1 MGKRVKAAGERRAR
15 TLGLRVGL
23 SFLAITVLSISLVML
38 VYGLFL
44 GQRNARDIERQK
56 RELIEQAKV
65 MSAELENL
73 LRLEEVGQGVNNNQ
87 PALDRTAIFLTATGR
102 LLKGL
107 PVLADADGKVLEP
120 RARLESRLPLGF
132 TVPEEAR
139 VDSEP
144 RVVELESEL
153 LGRVAVAG
161 VPLRRPP
168 KGYHALYLFK
178 RVVDFNQDLNRG
190 LYLYLGIAAAVAL
203 IASLGLGLLLWRR
216 VTHPVKELTVAAREI
231 AHGRLDKRVEVT
243 GDREIAELSETF
255 NYMLGR
261 LQESMELQRDF
272 VANVSHELRTPLTS
286 IEGFST
292 ALLEGVAQN
301 EEKRQ
306 RYLKIIID
314 ESRRLVRILND
325 LLILSRLDAGEI
337 SLRPAPIDLP
347 ELLEGLRERFLSAAH
362 EKGLSLTVEAAPGL
376 SSLVADRDRLEQVLI
391 NLLDN
396 AVKYTGE
403 GGMVALRA
411 SGIGRGRILFEVS
424 DTGPGIPPE
433 DLPRVFDR
441 FFRVE
446 RSRSQQHGGSGLGLA
461 ICKQLV
467 EAMGG
472 SISVDSRLGQGSTFR
487 VELPA

>member
-1 MGKRVKAAGERRAR
+1 LGGTGKTKGKRKPR

-23 SFLAITVLSISLVML
+23 SFLAITVLSISLVAL
-38 VYGLFL
+38 VYSLFL
-44 GQRNARDIERQK
+44 GRRNAQDQERQRK
-56 RELIEQAKV
+56 ELMEQAKV
-65 MSAELENL
+65 TAAELDNL
-73 LRLEEVGQGVNNNQ
+73 LRLEGVGQGGSNNQ
-87 PALDRTAIFLTATGR
+87 PSLDRTAIFLTATGR

-120 RARLESRLPLGF
+120 RARLENLLPLGF

-144 RVVELESEL
+144 RVVELETEL

-168 KGYHALYLFK
+168 KDYHALYLFK
-178 RVVDFNQDLNRG
+178 RIVDFNQDLNRG

-216 VTHPVKELTVAAREI
+216 VTHPVKELTVAARDI
-231 AHGRLDKRVEVT
+231 AHGRLDKRVEVR

-261 LQESMELQRDF
+261 LQESMDLQRDF

-286 IEGFST
+286 IEGFSL
-292 ALLEGVAQN
+292 ALLEGVAQS

-306 RYLKIIID
+306 RYLRIIID

-325 LLILSRLDAGEI
+325 LLTLSRLDAGEFN
-337 SLRPAPIDLP
+337 LNPATIDLA
-347 ELLEGLRERFLSAAH
+347 EMLENLRERFLSAAR
-362 EKGLSLTVEAAPGL
+362 EKGIELTVDAAPGL
-376 SSLVADRDRLEQVLI
+376 TSIVADRDRLEQVLI
-391 NLLDN
+391 NLVDN
-396 AVKYTGE
+396 ALKYSA
-403 GGMVALRA
+403 GGRVSVHVRVP
-411 SGIGRGRILFEVS
+411 GPGRVLFEVS
-424 DTGPGIPPE
+424 DSGPGIPPE
-433 DLPRVFDR
+433 DLPRIFDR

-446 RSRSQQHGGSGLGLA
+446 RSRSQQYGGSGLGLA

-467 EAMGG
+467 DAMGG
-472 SISVDSRLGQGSTFR
+472 SISAESRLGEGSVFR